1 LHLLFKSKE
10 MIMASNS
17 SRKAK
22 HARVS
27 EPIELR
33 SRARARHA
41 PEESRARHPAA
52 EDAAGRRA
60 QREAIKQAMALQN
73 VRLAS
78 SPGAI
83 GPIGRVLL
91 LVALVAL
98 IALMAGWVLL
108 AL

>member
-1 LHLLFKSKE
+1 
-10 MIMASNS
+10 
-17 SRKAK
+17 
-22 HARVS
+22 
-27 EPIELR
+27 
-33 SRARARHA
+33 
-41 PEESRARHPAA
+41 
-52 EDAAGRRA
+52 
-60 QREAIKQAMALQN
+60 MALQN

-98 IALMAGWVLL
+98 IALIAGWVLL

>member
-1 LHLLFKSKE
+1 
-10 MIMASNS
+10 MASNR

-22 HARVS
+22 HASVS
-27 EPIELR
+27 EPIEL
-33 SRARARHA
+33 RARARHA
-41 PEESRARHPAA
+41 PEEARARHPAA
-52 EDAAGRRA
+52 EDAAGLRA

-73 VRLAS
+73 VRLAT

-91 LVALVAL
+91 LVALFAL

>member
-1 LHLLFKSKE
+1 LHLFFKSKE
-10 MIMASNS
+10 TIMASNRP
-17 SRKAK
+17 RKAN
-22 HARVS
+22 HASVS

-33 SRARARHA
+33 PRARARHA
-41 PEESRARHPAA
+41 PEEARARHPA
-52 EDAAGRRA
+52 EDAAGRHA

-98 IALMAGWVLL
+98 IALIAGWVLL